1 MTERPVVLCILDGV
15 GLGRKD
21 ESDAVHLAKTP
32 CLDTLMQNH
41 PWGKIKAHG
50 TAVGLPTDDD
60 MGNSEV
66 GHNAMG
72 AGRIFAQG
80 AKLVNNAFSSG
91 DLWHSPVWKRIMQSK
106 TVHFL
111 GLLSDGNVH
120 SHIDHL
126 LQMITQ
132 ADKEGQNT
140 IRIHVL
146 TDGRDVAPRSAL
158 EYIERLESHLATF
171 NHRGRDYAIATGGG
185 RMWITLDR
193 YEADW
198 PMVERGWRC
207 HMLGEGARY
216 PSASAAVQS
225 QYETDDSIDDQWLK
239 PFVIGDYKGVCD
251 GDAVILFNFRGDRAI
266 EISSVFDSQPSA
278 FAPFKKEFPE
288 GVDGDIFFA
297 GMMEYDGD
305 LNIPRNYLVA
315 PPAIDTTV
323 GEQLANAGKRVFALS
338 ETQKFGHVT
347 FFFNGNRSGA
357 LEGETQQEIPSLNVP
372 FNQAP
377 RMKALEVT
385 NLSVEAIN
393 SKQYDHIRL
402 NIANG
407 DMVGH
412 TGDLQAT
419 IEAVEFVDECVGR
432 LVEVCKDTG
441 SILLVTA
448 DHGNA
453 DEMAQWDKKSKS
465 PKRRADGS
473 LVPSTAHSR
482 NPVPF
487 IVYDPK
493 EEWTLNDEYGTL
505 IGGLSQIGATLLEM
519 CGVSTP
525 DGYLPSLVRKA

>member
-1 MTERPVVLCILDGV
+1 MTQRPVVLCILDGI
-15 GLGRKD
+15 GLGRQD
-21 ESDAVHLAKTP
+21 ECDAVHLAKTP
-32 CLDTLMQNH
+32 VIDRLLNIA
-41 PWGKIKAHG
+41 PWGKLKAHG

-80 AKLVNNAFSSG
+80 AKLVNNAFDSGAMWESS
-91 DLWHSPVWKRIMQSK
+91 VWKRAVQ
-106 TVHFL
+106 TTTLHFL

-120 SHIDHL
+120 SHIKHL
-126 LQMITQ
+126 LQMISQ
-132 ADKEGQNT
+132 AHIEGVQHV
-140 IRIHVL
+140 RVHVL
-146 TDGRDVAPRSAL
+146 TDGRDVSPRSAL
-158 EYIERLESHLATF
+158 EYIAQLEEHLSTF
-171 NHRGRDYAIATGGG
+171 NNSGRDYSIATGGG

-198 PMVERGWRC
+198 PMVERGWAC
-207 HMLGEGARY
+207 HILGEGSRY
-216 PSASAAVQS
+216 DSASAAVQA
-225 QYETDDSIDDQWLK
+225 QYDADDGIDDQWLK
-239 PFVIGDYKGVCD
+239 PFVIGDYTGVAD
-251 GDAVILFNFRGDRAI
+251 GDSIIFYNFRGDRAI
-266 EISSVFDSQPSA
+266 EISSVFDTPA
-278 FAPFKKEFPE
+278 DEFTHFEKRFPE
-288 GVDGDIFFA
+288 GVEGNVFFA

-305 LNIPRNYLVA
+305 LHIPQNYLVA

-323 GEQLANAGKRVFALS
+323 GEQLANASKRVFALS

-357 LEGETQQEIPSLNVP
+357 LDGETQQEIPSLNVP

-377 RMKALEVT
+377 KMKAFEVT
-385 NLSVEAIN
+385 NLSVNAIE

-432 LVEVCKDTG
+432 LVEACKDTD

-453 DEMAQWDKKSKS
+453 DEMAQWDKKKKA
-465 PKRRADGS
+465 PKRNAKGD
-473 LVPSTAHSR
+473 LVPSTAHSK

-487 IVYDPK
+487 IVFDPQN
-493 EEWTLNDEYGTL
+493 EWSVNGNNGDIL
-505 IGGLSQIGATLLEM
+505 GGLSQIGATLLDL
-519 CGVSTP
+519 CGVQIP
-525 DGYLPSLVRKA
+525 DSYLPSLVQK